1 MRKWTILLILMVAAC
16 RPGPE
21 QKMIAGGW
29 KYDMEATLQALQA
42 SGADQQT
49 INFTRSIM
57 IGLQGAT
64 LELQSSGKAT
74 FAISDLSA
82 SGQWRLKHKGAEF
95 HLRLDSIEQV
105 SEILYLSADT
115 LILNQRSE
123 DNPGSL
129 RVLTR
134 P

>member
-1 MRKWTILLILMVAAC
+1 
-16 RPGPE
+16 
-21 QKMIAGGW
+21 MIAGDW
-29 KYDMEATLQALQA
+29 KYDMEATLQVLQA

-64 LELQSSGKAT
+64 LELQSRGKAT
-74 FAISDLSA
+74 FAVSDLSA
-82 SGQWRLKHKGAEF
+82 SGQWQLKHKGTEF

-115 LILNQRSE
+115 LILNQLSE